1 MPGSDSVF
9 VCGSKSLLKEF
20 SISSGNLIKDYKSN
34 YTGKYRTGQ
43 ADISTITITPNGKYL

>member
-1 MPGSDSVF
+1 VPGSDSVF

-20 SISSGNLIKDYKSN
+20 SISSGKLIKDYKSN